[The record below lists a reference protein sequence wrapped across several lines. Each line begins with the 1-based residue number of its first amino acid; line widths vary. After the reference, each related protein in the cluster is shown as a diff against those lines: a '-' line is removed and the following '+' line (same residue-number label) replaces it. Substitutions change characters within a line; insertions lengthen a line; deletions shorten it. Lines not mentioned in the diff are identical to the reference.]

1 MSEGEG
7 HYVYTVMVRYCC
19 ATDCNNGDVEV
30 STSNGEVTCRC
41 YHH

>member
-1 MSEGEG
+1 MTLTSNI
-7 HYVYTVMVRYCC
+7 MCIPRYCC
-19 ATDCNNGDVEV
+19 ATDCNNGDVEI